1 MNFDNDRL
9 QYQNDI
15 TKAQNQI
22 EQNNIALAN
31 QQQAYE
37 ENYNNQVN
45 SYDQLLNEQKN
56 FVDEQTRVANEN
68 QQARTD
74 YQIGLI
80 DQQKEQ
86 AAKDTQKE
94 VRGSYIDYMR
104 ETNRYGANRENLA
117 SNGMTNQGYTESLMA
132 SMYNTYQSRVATAK
146 ESLQKANQEYQNQI
160 NQALLE
166 NNATLAENALNALQQ
181 KMQLSLQGFE
191 YKNTLYQKRL
201 EYLQNLDNT
210 YYNRNQALNDNIT
223 TYQNAI
229 TSINQSQRDYD
240 MKQKQFK
247 EQVRQYNESLKEQK
261 RQFDKEYALSKKAYA
276 RASSSRG
283 SSGRSGR
290 SGSSGSGAYKIT
302 GNDPKKKIDKPK
314 DTTVKQRSSPTKLSS
329 QTAWQ
334 FWKSLPKNISKSE
347 LASKLTKAKNISI
360 ADKVMIA
367 SQYGVKYQADA
378 NDKKVNTPT
387 TLKKATTKKAQSN
400 KTKALKTTLKFG
412 LNGSPGLS
420 FLGSLIR

>member
-45 SYDQLLNEQKN
+45 SYDQLLNEQRN
-56 FVDEQTRVANEN
+56 LVDEQTRVANEN

-166 NNATLAENALNALQQ
+166 NNATLAETALNALQQ

-240 MKQKQFK
+240 LKQKQFN

-283 SSGRSGR
+283 SSRSSGS

-302 GNDPKKKIDKPK
+302 GNNPKKKVDNTK
-314 DTTVKQRSSPTKLSS
+314 DTTVKQRSSPTRLSS
-329 QTAWQ
+329 QTAWK
-334 FWKSLPKNISKSE
+334 FWNSLPKNISKSE

-387 TLKKATTKKAQSN
+387 TFKKATTKKTQSN

-412 LNGSPGLS
+412 LKGSPGLS

>member
-45 SYDQLLNEQKN
+45 SYDQLLNEQRN

-201 EYLQNLDNT
+201 EYLQNLDNI

-283 SSGRSGR
+283 SSGRSG
-290 SGSSGSGAYKIT
+290 SSGSGAYKIT

-329 QTAWQ
+329 QTAWK
-334 FWKSLPKNISKSE
+334 FWNSLPRNISKSE

-387 TLKKATTKKAQSN
+387 TFKKATTKKAQSN
-400 KTKALKTTLKFG
+400 KTKALKTTLKTA

>member
-1 MNFDNDRL
+1 VNFDNDRL

-314 DTTVKQRSSPTKLSS
+314 DTTIKQRSSPTKLSS

>member
-1 MNFDNDRL
+1 VNFDNDRL

>member
-22 EQNNIALAN
+22 EKNNIALAN

-45 SYDQLLNEQKN
+45 SYDQLLNEQRN

-166 NNATLAENALNALQQ
+166 NNATLAETALNALQQ

-283 SSGRSGR
+283 SSGR

>member
-314 DTTVKQRSSPTKLSS
+314 DTTIKQRSSPTKLSS